1 MSRARTFTKAEIL
14 DAARAASET
23 GLHLRMHPS
32 GEIEFT
38 HESKRVAYETASPS
52 LTKARL
58 ASGTMKTRLVGA
70 HMVGVHK
77 VNKVLADGSTATYH
91 YAWRGGPRI

>member
-38 HESKRVAYETASPS
+38 HESKRRSVTAP
-52 LTKARL
+52 KASTPEDALRGWL
-58 ASGTMKTRLVGA
+58 DE
-70 HMVGVHK
+70 
-77 VNKVLADGSTATYH
+77 NPAD
-91 YAWRGGPRI
+91 WRA